1 MRNNKKIK
9 IQNIQIRH
17 NERMLEIIDKTLPKV
32 GLSSMIF
39 LEQLLQDV
47 IESQM
52 YFMTFKLFLKTY
64 FLILILYSQEEILK
78 FFITV

>member
-1 MRNNKKIK
+1 MRNKKKIK
-9 IQNIQIRH
+9 IKNIKIRK